1 MEEVDPEL
9 QEILL
14 PFRAQERLAPVPM
27 AVQGIR
33 ANRFVSL
40 LVEGT
45 VNDKPQS
52 NSRQLHLWPQGDKQ
66 LHLEV

>member
-14 PFRAQERLAPVPM
+14 PFRDQERSRNVPM
-27 AVQGIR
+27 EVQEAR
-33 ANRFVSL
+33 ANRFVHL